1 MLENCSVV
9 SNGLMKVLPEGTKI
23 YEWLSEN
30 IPRWQRLGGALLA
43 VHLFLQGQEKKDDV
57 KCDVLLYDLWFVW
70 KDAYPDVDFNKSHGL
85 FFVTRNFIHKYGMA
99 GSVSEESLES
109 CNAVLAEVK
118 RVLRRL
124 STTTGG
130 IQKINKRM
138 QVNLKEEVSKD
149 RMMIEEKYTGA
160 KRGQ

>member
-1 MLENCSVV
+1 M
-9 SNGLMKVLPEGTKI
+9 
-23 YEWLSEN
+23 
-30 IPRWQRLGGALLA
+30 
-43 VHLFLQGQEKKDDV
+43 
-57 KCDVLLYDLWFVW
+57 W
-70 KDAYPDVDFNKSHGL
+70 KDAYQDVDFNKFHGL
-85 FFVTRNFIHKYGMA
+85 FFATRNFIHKYGMA
-99 GSVSEESLES
+99 GSVSKESLES
-109 CNAVLAEVK
+109 FNAVLAEVK